1 MEESSVS
8 IDELSSLTV
17 PKLKAELTRLNQPVG
32 GLKRKAQ
39 LVEALTAYMEKQQ
52 QDGGTEGVGQEK
64 EADAPA
70 AGETSPPPAAAAAAV
85 QPDEKDAAEE
95 DPQTEP
101 PVQEEPVA
109 ADEEV
114 APMDVA
120 ADNGTAEADTPSAQQ
135 EKPAVVAGADN
146 GGSSATAADE
156 SAQKEEDP
164 VATGAQVAEPAA
176 ADASTAE
183 TPTRKGRKRIA
194 RTDDT
199 EAAPAEQ
206 PKASGGGDEEEK
218 AGDKAE
224 EQLPKRKQSLPASP
238 AAKRK
243 KVSGGDVA
251 AAAAAAAEPAAAV
264 EAKST
269 ASAAPEETA
278 LPEQEEKEQETQG
291 NGNGSAKAEEETATL
306 AADPMD
312 EEEQAAPSSV
322 RGGADA
328 SVPETART
336 TAAAETAGD
345 QSAPGDG
352 VEGEGDAVVAD
363 PVTIRVDNFV
373 RPFTA
378 QQAKKVG
385 GNAST
390 EDDPTYPS
398 PVFFCCASCLV
409 FVDTPTP
416 KPQQLLEEKAEA
428 PVLEGGFW
436 MDSIKTHCYA
446 TFDGKEAAE
455 RAMAAL
461 QGLQWPAQS
470 FKRLEATMG
479 DMSAEEAR
487 ARDGSKR
494 SNRPFPGMDRPARVL
509 GPRVTTTA
517 EAKSSPEGGGQAN
530 GSGAHITGESAAVPG
545 GGTARVRGRGSVQAP
560 GVAGSRRGVLA
571 ANVEAEVGRSRG
583 QDRGGLQQPQQGPE
597 EEAEPIILD
606 DMFRKTGAKP
616 SLYWLPLSEEE
627 VGLRKKKMEEEGVG
641 PRTTPMPAEHIEAAV
656 KGGGGGGRG
665 SGGGGGW
672 GRGRRGFGGGGS
684 GPSRGLGGY
693 GDGGGVGYYGR
704 AGGGGRRR

>member
-1 MEESSVS
+1 PDQRTGSTPGTRQEFHPFALLWPGLLGPSLSRRPFARVWRLSFCSCTTAVLQVCLRFDPRRESCSLHNQPYSLGAMEESSVS
-8 IDELSSLTV
+8 IDEVSSLTV

-39 LVEALTAYMEKQQ
+39 LAEALTAYIEKQQ
-52 QDGGTEGVGQEK
+52 HDGGTEGVGQEK
-64 EADAPA
+64 EVENSPA
-70 AGETSPPPAAAAAAV
+70 AGDTSPIPAAAAAV
-85 QPDEKDAAEE
+85 QPEEKDAAKE
-95 DPQTEP
+95 DPETEP
-101 PVQEEPVA
+101 PVQEEPAA

-120 ADNGTAEADTPSAQQ
+120 ADNGTSEAATPSAQQ
-135 EKPAVVAGADN
+135 EEPAVAGADN
-146 GGSSATAADE
+146 GGSSAAAAGE

-164 VATGAQVAEPAA
+164 MATGAHVAEPAA
-176 ADASTAE
+176 ADASPAE
-183 TPTRKGRKRIA
+183 TATRKGRKRTA
-194 RTDDT
+194 LTDET

-206 PKASGGGDEEEK
+206 PNTSGAGGGGDKGEE

-251 AAAAAAAEPAAAV
+251 AAAEPEPAAEV

-269 ASAAPEETA
+269 ASAAPEEIA
-278 LPEQEEKEQETQG
+278 PPEQREKEKETQG
-291 NGNGSAKAEEETATL
+291 NGNGNAKAGEEAAAP

-312 EEEQAAPSSV
+312 EEEQAAPSSEPG
-322 RGGADA
+322 RADA

-336 TAAAETAGD
+336 TAADETAGD

-352 VEGEGDAVVAD
+352 VDGEGDEVVAD

-378 QQAKKVG
+378 QQAKK
-385 GNAST
+385 
-390 EDDPTYPS
+390 
-398 PVFFCCASCLV
+398 
-409 FVDTPTP
+409 
-416 KPQQLLEEKAEA
+416 LLEEKAEA
-428 PVLEGGFW
+428 PILEGGFW

-517 EAKSSPEGGGQAN
+517 EAK
-530 GSGAHITGESAAVPG
+530 
-545 GGTARVRGRGSVQAP
+545 
-560 GVAGSRRGVLA
+560 
-571 ANVEAEVGRSRG
+571 
-583 QDRGGLQQPQQGPE
+583 
-597 EEAEPIILD
+597 
-606 DMFRKTGAKP
+606 
-616 SLYWLPLSEEE
+616 
-627 VGLRKKKMEEEGVG
+627 
-641 PRTTPMPAEHIEAAV
+641 
-656 KGGGGGGRG
+656 
-665 SGGGGGW
+665 
-672 GRGRRGFGGGGS
+672 
-684 GPSRGLGGY
+684 
-693 GDGGGVGYYGR
+693 
-704 AGGGGRRR
+704 

>member
-8 IDELSSLTV
+8 IDEVSSLTV

-39 LVEALTAYMEKQQ
+39 LAEALTAYIEKQQ

-64 EADAPA
+64 EVDTPA
-70 AGETSPPPAAAAAAV
+70 AGETSPTPAAAAAAAAV
-85 QPDEKDAAEE
+85 QPEEKDAAEE
-95 DPQTEP
+95 DPKTEP
-101 PVQEEPVA
+101 PVQEKPVA

-135 EKPAVVAGADN
+135 EETAVAGADN
-146 GGSSATAADE
+146 GGSSAAAADE
-156 SAQKEEDP
+156 PVQKEEDP

-176 ADASTAE
+176 ADASPAE
-183 TPTRKGRKRIA
+183 TATRKVRKRTA
-194 RTDDT
+194 LTDDT

-206 PKASGGGDEEEK
+206 PNTSGAGGADKGEE

-251 AAAAAAAEPAAAV
+251 AAAEPEPAAAV

-269 ASAAPEETA
+269 ASAAPEEIA
-278 LPEQEEKEQETQG
+278 PPEQREKVKETQG
-291 NGNGSAKAEEETATL
+291 NGNGSAKAGEETAAP

-312 EEEQAAPSSV
+312 EEKQAAPSSEPG
-322 RGGADA
+322 RADA

-352 VEGEGDAVVAD
+352 VDGEGDEVVAD

-378 QQAKKVG
+378 QQAKK
-385 GNAST
+385 
-390 EDDPTYPS
+390 
-398 PVFFCCASCLV
+398 
-409 FVDTPTP
+409 
-416 KPQQLLEEKAEA
+416 LLEEKAEA
-428 PVLEGGFW
+428 PIVEGGFW

-446 TFDGKEAAE
+446 TFNGKEAAE

-517 EAKSSPEGGGQAN
+517 EAKSSPDGGGQAN
-530 GSGAHITGESAAVPG
+530 GSGAHTTGESAAVPG
-545 GGTARVRGRGSVQAP
+545 GGTTRVRGRGSVQAP
-560 GVAGSRRGVLA
+560 GVAGSRGGVLA

-583 QDRGGLQQPQQGPE
+583 QDRGGLQQPPQGPE
-597 EEAEPIILD
+597 EEDESIILD

-627 VGLRKKKMEEEGVG
+627 VGLRKKKMEEDGVG

-656 KGGGGGGRG
+656 KGGGGGRG
-665 SGGGGGW
+665 SGGGGGGW
-672 GRGRRGFGGGGS
+672 GGGRRGFGGGSS
-684 GPSRGLGGY
+684 GPSRAAGGGY
-693 GDGGGVGYYGR
+693 GGGGGVGYYGR